1 MLYGP
6 YRCCLAD
13 ISSISLACPCSSPS
27 TSSPTTSRP
36 RPRSPRPSPSSDSPL
51 SFVYPCRLLIFFTP
65 HRSLTAFPVSC
76 VVLPSFVKPFQKFV
90 GLIFFN
96 LFGLASPISGL
107 LGYALPAYL
116 SIQALESPST
126 NDDKQWLTYW
136 VTVRPPLPIS
146 PSRLASSSS

>member
-1 MLYGP
+1 MQLSKYQFANDLEAKTKVPKAFSFLG
-6 YRCCLAD
+6 LAALVRL
-13 ISSISLACPCSSPS
+13 SLSIIHLL
-27 TSSPTTSRP
+27 PTTSVADCF
-36 RPRSPRPSPSSDSPL
+36 SGFL
-51 SFVYPCRLLIFFTP
+51 F
-65 HRSLTAFPVSC
+65 
-76 VVLPSFVKPFQKFV
+76 VLPSFVEPLQKFV

-136 VTVRPPLPIS
+136 VTVRPLSLSALSVSLPQADPLPTHVRS
-146 PSRLASSSS
+146 FSRSSRPSL